1 MKMAKLSI
9 ESAVDAL
16 SLRLWR
22 LKAYEEQLDA
32 ESGEDLSPDALREVL
47 DELIYT
53 RGKIAA
59 LESVVFYLREGGAD
73 NGKTVQEPQG

>member
-1 MKMAKLSI
+1 MAKLTL
-9 ESAVDAL
+9 ESAADVLA
-16 SLRLWR
+16 LRLWR

-47 DELIYT
+47 DELTFT

-59 LESVVFYLREGGAD
+59 LEDVLFYLREGGAD
-73 NGKTVQEPQG
+73 NGKAV

>member
-16 SLRLWR
+16 ALRLWR

-32 ESGEDLSPDALREVL
+32 ESGEDLSPDLLREVL
-47 DELIYT
+47 DELTFT

-59 LESVVFYLREGGAD
+59 LDDVLFYLREGGVD
-73 NGKTVQEPQG
+73 NGENV

>member
-1 MKMAKLSI
+1 MAKLTLK
-9 ESAVDAL
+9 SAADNL

-32 ESGEDLSPDALREVL
+32 ESGEDLHPDALREVL
-47 DELIYT
+47 DELNFT

-59 LESVVFYLREGGAD
+59 LEDVLFYLREGVAD
-73 NGKTVQEPQG
+73 

>member
-1 MKMAKLSI
+1 MSKLTLK
-9 ESAVDAL
+9 SAADNLA
-16 SLRLWR
+16 LRLWR

-47 DELIYT
+47 DELTYT

-59 LESVVFYLREGGAD
+59 LEDVLFFLREGVAD
-73 NGKTVQEPQG
+73 